1 MVGLDLGIE
10 MIRAIFT
17 YADFEEI
24 HILSALGN
32 SDTTELD
39 DLEQLIESYVDDFEE
54 AEGLEIAKEYG
65 KLYLFNEYDADIHE
79 LVEFEERLKYE
90 ENVIYDGKIY
100 YRKSIHK

>member
-1 MVGLDLGIE
+1 MI

-17 YADFEEI
+17 YADFKEI

-32 SDTTELD
+32 SDTIELD
-39 DLEQLIESYVDDFEE
+39 DLEQLIESYVNEFEE
-54 AEGLEIAKEYG
+54 VEGLEIVKEYG
-65 KLYLFNEYDADIHE
+65 KLYLFNEEDADIHE

>member
-1 MVGLDLGIE
+1 MI

-17 YADFEEI
+17 YGDFEEI

-39 DLEQLIESYVDDFEE
+39 NLEQLIESYVDDFEE
-54 AEGLEIAKEYG
+54 VEGLEIVKEYG
-65 KLYLFNEYDADIHE
+65 KLYLFNEEDADIHE

-90 ENVIYDGKIY
+90 ENVIYNGKIY

>member
-1 MVGLDLGIE
+1 

-17 YADFEEI
+17 YADFKELY
-24 HILSALGN
+24 ILSALGN

-54 AEGLEIAKEYG
+54 DEGLEIVKEYG
-65 KLYLFNEYDADIHE
+65 KLYLFNEEDADIHE
-79 LVEFEERLKYE
+79 LVEFEERLKFE
-90 ENVIYDGKIY
+90 ENVIYDRKIY